1 MEDDRK
7 LTERIIGCAIEVH
20 RILGPGLLEAT
31 YERALCIELALQDL
45 AWAKQVEIPISYKGH
60 AIGVYRVD
68 LIVDD
73 LVVVELK
80 SVDQLNPVFEAQLL
94 AYLRASSKRIGLIL
108 NFNRPLLR
116 EGIKRLVL

>member
-1 MEDDRK
+1 MDDDRK

-20 RILGPGLLEAT
+20 RVLGPGLLEAT
-31 YERALCIELALQDL
+31 YERALCIELGLQNL
-45 AWAKQVEIPISYKGH
+45 TWASQVEIPISYKGH
-60 AIGVYRVD
+60 SIGLYRVD

-73 LVVVELK
+73 LVVLELK

-94 AYLRASSKRIGLIL
+94 AYLRASGKKIGLIL